1 MSIYSFLTELAI
13 PAAWQDAIAA
23 LLILFVA
30 WLVGMILSWALGK
43 AGHYFAQKAKSELG
57 DQVILSLRSPLFLL
71 CLLVG
76 AYLAADELSLPSRL
90 FRSIEGIIYALGV
103 FLGALVLKRIFDAF
117 IGRIAGQVAKRT
129 GSRLY
134 GEFSPLL
141 DKVATFF
148 IFGIALIIVL
158 ARLGY
163 SVTSLVAALGA
174 GSLAIALAA
183 KETLSN
189 MISGFIIMTDRPFL
203 PGDRIQL
210 ASQEEGEVL
219 EIGLRSTRLK
229 TPEGSFMVI
238 PNSQLV
244 DSRVVNQSYP
254 DARMSCAI
262 RVPVPFGKDVALV
275 TKILE
280 ETPQEVP
287 DVLDD
292 PLPRAFI
299 EALNQETCEFLLT
312 FWIRDSRK
320 KREAV
325 DQVYRRIWERFQRE
339 SIWSESKSEVKGKK
353 KT

>member
-117 IGRIAGQVAKRT
+117 IIRIAGQVARRT

-134 GEFSPLL
+134 AEFSPLL

-148 IFGIALIIVL
+148 IFGVALIIVL

-163 SVTSLVAALGA
+163 SVTSLVAAPTASGVK
-174 GSLAIALAA
+174 LAF
-183 KETLSN
+183 TLSSAAEVTATLRN
-189 MISGFIIMTDRPFL
+189 LAGRPVRALCRSRPAKTGTNVLLWDARSDTGLPAPAGVYLAEVTARCPSGAQTT
-203 PGDRIQL
+203 
-210 ASQEEGEVL
+210 
-219 EIGLRSTRLK
+219 GL
-229 TPEGSFMVI
+229 V
-238 PNSQLV
+238 
-244 DSRVVNQSYP
+244 RVV
-254 DARMSCAI
+254 
-262 RVPVPFGKDVALV
+262 L
-275 TKILE
+275 
-280 ETPQEVP
+280 
-287 DVLDD
+287 
-292 PLPRAFI
+292 
-299 EALNQETCEFLLT
+299 
-312 FWIRDSRK
+312 
-320 KREAV
+320 
-325 DQVYRRIWERFQRE
+325 RR
-339 SIWSESKSEVKGKK
+339 
-353 KT
+353 

>member
-1 MSIYSFLTELAI
+1 MSIYSFLTELGI
-13 PAAWQDAIAA
+13 PAIWQDAIAA
-23 LLILFVA
+23 LLILAIA
-30 WLVGMILSWALGK
+30 WVVGRILSWVLGK
-43 AGHYFAQKAKSELG
+43 VGHYFAQKAKSELG
-57 DQVILSLRSPLFLL
+57 DQVILSLRSPLSFL

-76 AYLAADELSLPSRL
+76 IYLAADELSLPSRL
-90 FRSIEGIIYALGV
+90 FRGVEGIIYALGV
-103 FLGALVLKRIFDAF
+103 CLGALVLKRIFDAF
-117 IGRIAGQVAKRT
+117 IGRIAGQVAKKT

-134 GEFSPLL
+134 AEFSPLL

-158 ARLGY
+158 ARFGY

-183 KETLSN
+183 KDTLGN

-210 ASQEEGEVL
+210 ASKEEGEVL
-219 EIGLRSTRLK
+219 EIGLRSTKVK
-229 TPEGSFMVI
+229 TLEGSLMVV
-238 PNSQLV
+238 PNTQLV
-244 DSRVVNQSYP
+244 DSRIINQSYP

-280 ETPQEVP
+280 EIPKEVA

-299 EALNQETCEFLLT
+299 EELNRESCEFLLT
-312 FWIRDSRK
+312 FWIRDSRR
-320 KREAV
+320 KREMV

-339 SIWSESKSEVKGKK
+339 SIWSENKSEVKGKK